1 MIYDGPE
8 LQRRV
13 ANHSALSPVSIL
25 KRVERVHPELPAQI
39 HGRIRRNWGDVA
51 TRCKRLASAL
61 AKRGVVKGDT
71 VALIAPNIPE
81 ALECAL
87 AVPMLGA
94 VLNANNVRLDAGTIA
109 YILDHGEAKVLL
121 VDTEFSGLA
130 AEAAERS
137 GRPLLIVDIEDSEG
151 PGGDRIGALTYEALL
166 AEGDPDFVYSLP
178 DDEWDALALNYTSGT
193 TGRPKGVVYSHRGAW
208 TNAVNNV
215 VTWEMPHHPVY
226 LWTLP
231 LYHCNGW
238 CFPWTITLLAGCHV
252 FLRAPSAD
260 AIYNAFADHG
270 VTHLCGAPIIMS
282 MILGAAPAEQRDF
295 PQQIKM
301 MTAAAPPPATVIAG
315 MERMG
320 ISITH
325 VYGLTEVYGPA
336 VVCAEKPAWRDLPPE
351 EQARLKARQGVA
363 YELEEDVCVL
373 DPNTGEPVPWNGE
386 TLGEIAFRGN
396 IVMKGYLKQPDE
408 TANALRDG
416 WFWSGDIAVQH
427 PDGYMEIRDR
437 AKDIIISGGENI
449 SSIEVEKAIYSHPAV
464 SLAAV
469 VAMPDEKWG
478 EVPCAFV
485 ELAGGATATEAELL
499 VHARA
504 RLPGFQRPKKIV
516 FCELPKTTTGK
527 IRKNE
532 LRDRAKTHAM
542 GSSQK
547 ADSRG

>member
-1 MIYDGPE
+1 MDGRMIYDGPE
-8 LQRRV
+8 LAKCG
-13 ANHSALSPVSIL
+13 ANHAALSPVSIL

-39 HGRIRRNWGDVA
+39 HGSIRRNWGEVA
-51 TRCKRLASAL
+51 ERCKRLASAL
-61 AKRGVVKGDT
+61 EARGVGKGDT

-94 VLNANNVRLDAGTIA
+94 VLNANNVRLDAKTIG
-109 YILDHGEAKVLL
+109 YILGHGEANVVL
-121 VDTEFSGLA
+121 VDTEFSGMA
-130 AEAAERS
+130 REAVEIS
-137 GRPLLIVDIEDSEG
+137 GRDVLIVDIVDPEG
-151 PGGDRIGALTYEALL
+151 PGGDRIGSLTYDELL
-166 AEGDPDFVYSLP
+166 AEGDPGFAYRLP

-231 LYHCNGW
+231 LFHCNGW
-238 CFPWTITLLAGCHV
+238 CFPWTITMLAGCHV
-252 FLRAPSAD
+252 FLRAPRAG
-260 AIYNAFADHG
+260 AIYDAFADHW

-282 MILGAAPAEQRDF
+282 MIAGAKENEKREF
-295 PQQIKM
+295 PQKVKM
-301 MTAAAPPPATVIAG
+301 MTAAAPPPATVIAS
-315 MERMG
+315 MEAMG
-320 ISITH
+320 IEITH

-336 VVCAEKPAWRDLPPE
+336 VVCAEKPGWQELPLD

-363 YELEEDVCVL
+363 YELQEDVLVL
-373 DPNTGEPVPWNGE
+373 DPETGQPVPWDGE

-396 IVMKGYLKQPDE
+396 IVMKGYLKQEEE
-408 TANALRDG
+408 TAKCFRDG

-427 PDGYMEIRDR
+427 PDGYVEIRDR

-449 SSIEVEKAIYSHPAV
+449 SSIEVENALYAHPAV
-464 SLAAV
+464 ALVAV

-485 ELAGGATATEAELL
+485 ELAEGAEVSEEALL
-499 VHARA
+499 EHARG
-504 RLPGFQRPKKIV
+504 RLAGYQRPKKVI
-516 FCELPKTTTGK
+516 FADLPKTSTGK
-527 IRKNE
+527 VRKNE
-532 LRDRAKTHAM
+532 LRDRL
-542 GSSQK
+542 
-547 ADSRG
+547 RGG

>member
-8 LQRRV
+8 LHRCG
-13 ANHSALSPVSIL
+13 ANHAALSPVSIL

-39 HGRIRRNWGDVA
+39 HGRIRRNWGEVA
-51 TRCKRLASAL
+51 ERCRRLASAL
-61 AKRGVVKGDT
+61 ARRGIGKGDT

-94 VLNANNVRLDAGTIA
+94 VLNANNVRLDAGTIG
-109 YILDHGEAKVLL
+109 YILNHGEARVLL
-121 VDTEFSGLA
+121 VDTEFSAMA
-130 AEAAERS
+130 AEAVAQS
-137 GRPLLIVDIEDSEG
+137 GRDLLIVDIEDTEG

-166 AEGDPDFVYSLP
+166 DEGDPDFAYVLP
-178 DDEWDALALNYTSGT
+178 EDEWDALALNYTSGT

-231 LYHCNGW
+231 LFHCNGW
-238 CFPWTITLLAGCHV
+238 CFPWTITLLAGTHV
-252 FLRAPSAD
+252 FLRAPRAD
-260 AIYNAFADHG
+260 AIYAAFADHG

-282 MILGAAPAEQRDF
+282 MISEAPQEVRRDF
-295 PQQIKM
+295 SQAIRM
-301 MTAAAPPPATVIAG
+301 MTAAAPPPARVIAG
-315 MERMG
+315 MEAMG
-320 ISITH
+320 ISVTH

-336 VVCAEKPAWRDLPPE
+336 VVCAEKPDWRDLPVE

-363 YELEEDVCVL
+363 YELQEDVLVV
-373 DPNTGEPVPWNGE
+373 DPGTGDPVPWDGE
-386 TLGEIAFRGN
+386 TLGEIVFRGN
-396 IVMKGYLKQPDE
+396 IVMKGYLKQPEE
-408 TANALRDG
+408 TAKAFRNG

-427 PDGYMEIRDR
+427 PDGYVEIRDR

-449 SSIEVEKAIYSHPAV
+449 SSIEVESALYSHPAV
-464 SLAAV
+464 SLVAV
-469 VAMPDEKWG
+469 VAMPDETWG

-485 ELAGGATATEAELL
+485 ELAAGAEVSEEDLL
-499 VHARA
+499 LHARA
-504 RLPGFQRPKKIV
+504 RLAGFQRPKRVI
-516 FCELPKTTTGK
+516 FGDLPKTSTGK

-532 LRDRAKTHAM
+532 LRDLL
-542 GSSQK
+542 
-547 ADSRG
+547 RGGG